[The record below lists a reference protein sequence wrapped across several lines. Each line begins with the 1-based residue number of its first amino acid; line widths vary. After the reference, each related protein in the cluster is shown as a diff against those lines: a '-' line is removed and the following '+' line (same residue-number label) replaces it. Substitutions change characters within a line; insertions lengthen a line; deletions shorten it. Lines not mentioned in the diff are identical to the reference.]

1 MSDRGAE
8 HQGGPSPPT
17 PYPSVHLDGVH
28 VSAMNKYEP
37 RVRSALTDRVGSGE
51 GGFVVRGLRQKGDRH
66 GRMIR

>member
-28 VSAMNKYEP
+28 VSSWKQDGSKI
-37 RVRSALTDRVGSGE
+37 RVWMFAGVSP
-51 GGFVVRGLRQKGDRH
+51 
-66 GRMIR
+66 